1 METTAESRNELEYEV
16 VREVFRDTHLN
27 KLVWEVEDED
37 TLVTSYDTPGAI
49 SFKLSREDINR
60 GTEHEGK
67 NPPRHL
73 LSHGDKT
80 RNSYHCLTLR
90 KFAEYM
96 FEYMWD

>member
-1 METTAESRNELEYEV
+1 
-16 VREVFRDTHLN
+16 
-27 KLVWEVEDED
+27 
-37 TLVTSYDTPGAI
+37 
-49 SFKLSREDINR
+49 
-60 GTEHEGK
+60 
-67 NPPRHL
+67 L